1 MKKSISHSQINRIA
15 DLLEKAHQRI
25 QSLSDIVYTTKAEE
39 VSGMISQIE
48 LDNWVRDFRIPD
60 HKLMSDIIKQL
71 GDLNHLPDENLH
83 PELRLNITKSDIDMY
98 KSWGATEQLFREVCR
113 FSDPVKIYSFVE
125 QETALQTINR
135 ELSNEQ

>member
-1 MKKSISHSQINRIA
+1 MNKSISHSDINRIA

-48 LDNWVRDFRIPD
+48 LDSWVRDFRIPD

-71 GDLNHLPDENLH
+71 GDLNHLPDAEPPTLKLDVT
-83 PELRLNITKSDIDMY
+83 EEQIEMY
-98 KSWGATEQLFREVCR
+98 KNWGRVEKLYTEVCPLA
-113 FSDPVKIYSFVE
+113 DPIKITTFKE
-125 QETALQTINR
+125 WETVVQIINR
-135 ELSNEQ
+135 ELNEQ

>member
-1 MKKSISHSQINRIA
+1 MKKSISHSEINRIA

-71 GDLNHLPDENLH
+71 GDLNHLPDAEPPTLKLDVSEN
-83 PELRLNITKSDIDMY
+83 DIERFKAWGRVEHMY
-98 KSWGATEQLFREVCR
+98 KEVCR
-113 FSDPVKIYSFVE
+113 FKDPITINSVQE
-125 QETALQTINR
+125 WETALQTINR